1 MQKFFDRK
9 TAYQNVQEA
18 IKQIEKEIPTAI
30 WVEGRSG
37 VGKTRFMQYVHAQK
51 KELNVFTFLTDE
63 VFYRCER
70 ASMDSSFEFVVAII
84 FKLQRENPSFFEK
97 FIQNYFDS
105 IEHITFLDACCLVL
119 PQIKGFQ
126 AIGNLLETKYKI

>member
-51 KELNVFTFLTDE
+51 KN
-63 VFYRCER
+63 
-70 ASMDSSFEFVVAII
+70 
-84 FKLQRENPSFFEK
+84 
-97 FIQNYFDS
+97 
-105 IEHITFLDACCLVL
+105 
-119 PQIKGFQ
+119 
-126 AIGNLLETKYKI
+126 